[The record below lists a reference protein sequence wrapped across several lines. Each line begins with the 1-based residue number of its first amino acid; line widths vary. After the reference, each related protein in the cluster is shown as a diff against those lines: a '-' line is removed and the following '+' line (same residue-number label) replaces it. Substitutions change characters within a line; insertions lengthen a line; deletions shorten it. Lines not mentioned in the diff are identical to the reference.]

1 MIESHVLG
9 PKTGPE
15 RQAGYQT
22 NIPPMDLGAP
32 NNFGTEVTETLYH
45 STCHQTF
52 AATNK
57 NNYTSQ
63 INHNV
68 LE

>member
-22 NIPPMDLGAP
+22 NFPPTMYVK
-32 NNFGTEVTETLYH
+32 TEPIKKGGVGD
-45 STCHQTF
+45 
-52 AATNK
+52 AMKNK
-57 NNYTSQ
+57 DWVMEGILVWPSD
-63 INHNV
+63 H
-68 LE
+68 